1 MKKIMFVMM
10 LAAFAVSTV
19 PMMASVPAKADCKY
33 TSNSGKARW
42 SC

>member
-1 MKKIMFVMM
+1 MKKMIFAAVV
-10 LAAFAVSTV
+10 AAFAVSTV
-19 PMMASVPAKADCKY
+19 PLMSSVPAKADCKY